1 MAVILSRIYN
11 IPGVYSEDEKA
22 MYQDI
27 IDAVRLRIADDE
39 PLRNILNKQQEKVT
53 DGEIISLANE
63 VGRDL
68 NSGTPRTKYPLKQF
82 YNMDSNVIIMGIMVF
97 WFIKEG
103 LLQTAN
109 QTDFNDSGLTIQM
122 FNKTP
127 LYQSWYQTLINPYLQ
142 AKQDIKDSIIPSSLN
157 SGFVGIHSEFGK
169 YWY

>member
-82 YNMDSNVIIMGIMVF
+82 YSMDSNAVIMGIMIF

-127 LYQSWYQTLINPYLQ
+127 LYQSWYQTLLNPYLQ

>member
-82 YNMDSNVIIMGIMVF
+82 YNMDSNAVIMGIMIF

-127 LYQSWYQTLINPYLQ
+127 LYQSWYQTLLNPYLQ
-142 AKQDIKDSIIPSSLN
+142 AKQDIKDSIIPSSIN

>member
-1 MAVILSRIYN
+1 
-11 IPGVYSEDEKA
+11 

-127 LYQSWYQTLINPYLQ
+127 LYQSWYQTLLNPYLQ

>member
-142 AKQDIKDSIIPSSLN
+142 AKQDIKDSIIPSSMN

>member
-127 LYQSWYQTLINPYLQ
+127 LYQSWYQTLLNPYLQ

>member
-1 MAVILSRIYN
+1 MPIILSRIYD
-11 IPGVYSEDEKA
+11 IPGGYTPEEKA
-22 MYQDI
+22 MYEDL

-39 PLRNILNKQQEKVT
+39 PLKNILNKKEEKIT

-63 VGRDL
+63 VGRDV
-68 NSGTPRTKYPLKQF
+68 NSGTPRTKFPLYYIYQK
-82 YNMDSNVIIMGIMVF
+82 DSELIVLGIMIF

-127 LYQSWYQTLINPYLQ
+127 LYQSWYQILLNPYLQ
-142 AKQDIKDSIIPSSLN
+142 AKQDFKDSVIPSSLH
-157 SGFVGIHSEFGK
+157 SGFVGINSEFSK